1 MIACDL
7 FLYMYKSRRT
17 IQSLSFGSH
26 IFQEL
31 NHHRVLGF
39 TGSYEI
45 EIPGW
50 RCRIFSFG
58 DGIHQFIQR
67 IIEFLI
73 CIQFSIPVY
82 VYRNNGDTLR
92 RLMRLVVVGVTDVVE
107 SDAVHVLLQSLGN
120 ARISKDSRSL
130 QVFLLLSQKRSPGF
144 GSTTGIASG
153 VNIQPGLSLP
163 NRSSLL
169 PAQSRLQ

>member
-17 IQSLSFGSH
+17 VQSLAFGSY
-26 IFQEL
+26 IFQKL
-31 NHHRVLGF
+31 NHHRVLGL

-50 RCRIFSFG
+50 RSRIFSFG

-73 CIQFSIPVY
+73 CIQFSIPIY
-82 VYRNNGDTLR
+82 IYRNDGDTLR
-92 RLMRLVVVGVTDVVE
+92 RLMRLVVIGITDVVE
-107 SDAVHVLLQSLGN
+107 SDTIHVLLQGLCN
-120 ARISKDSRSL
+120 ARISEDACSL
-130 QVFLLLSQKRSPGF
+130 QVFLLLPRKAAQVSAAPQ
-144 GSTTGIASG
+144 ASLR
-153 VNIQPGLSLP
+153 V
-163 NRSSLL
+163 
-169 PAQSRLQ
+169 

>member
-17 IQSLSFGSH
+17 VQSLAFGSY
-26 IFQEL
+26 IFQKL
-31 NHHRVLGF
+31 NHHRILGL

-45 EIPGW
+45 EIPSWGCW
-50 RCRIFSFG
+50 IFSFG

-82 VYRNNGDTLR
+82 IYRNDGDTLR
-92 RLMRLVVVGVTDVVE
+92 RLMRLVVIGITDVVE
-107 SDAVHVLLQSLGN
+107 SDTVHILLQGLCYT
-120 ARISKDSRSL
+120 RISKHACSL
-130 QVFLLLSQKRSPGF
+130 QVFLLLSQKRSPGLS
-144 GSTTGIASG
+144 GTTGIASG
-153 VNIQPGLSLP
+153 VDIHLCLPFP
-163 NRSSLL
+163 NRRSLL
-169 PAQSRLQ
+169 LAQSRLQ